1 MEQGNIDRLLEVL
14 ADLGFGSV
22 EEFFDYFPYDRIF
35 NEIWEGRLEANSL
48 TEIAFAAHISAQYA
62 MQFAPTF
69 SKVEEFMRGDN
80 EINAEVYN
88 FANFLGFASGALYAV
103 TDFLRADMT
112 DVKAVVDEESPFMR
126 SLFYQC
132 LVFLSHLKAVYQDLK
147 QGPDHKACLQRA
159 AENTDRLFP
168 YHLYSKETM

>member
-69 SKVEEFMRGDN
+69 SKVEEFMRGEN

-88 FANFLGFASGALYAV
+88 FSEFPRLCLRRTLCRNRLPSGRY
-103 TDFLRADMT
+103 
-112 DVKAVVDEESPFMR
+112 
-126 SLFYQC
+126 
-132 LVFLSHLKAVYQDLK
+132 
-147 QGPDHKACLQRA
+147 
-159 AENTDRLFP
+159 DRRK
-168 YHLYSKETM
+168 SGRR